1 MALIL
6 SIDTSLEE
14 AAVCI
19 AEDKHILAVKKN
31 SRQMDH
37 AAWIQTAIKEMF
49 SERKLSKFYL
59 SDNYVSTIDFDGN
72 LDLQIR
78 MKQYN
83 LLFKLTEP
91 FAFNIYGPFI
101 KPIYRVNADAK
112 GR

>member
-49 SERKLSKFYL
+49 SETDR
-59 SDNYVSTIDFDGN
+59 N
-72 LDLQIR
+72 
-78 MKQYN
+78 KQYLGSRGSCRSRFVYWAEGSYGYSKRN
-83 LLFKLTEP
+83 LLRRRSST
-91 FAFNIYGPFI
+91 
-101 KPIYRVNADAK
+101 DH
-112 GR
+112 